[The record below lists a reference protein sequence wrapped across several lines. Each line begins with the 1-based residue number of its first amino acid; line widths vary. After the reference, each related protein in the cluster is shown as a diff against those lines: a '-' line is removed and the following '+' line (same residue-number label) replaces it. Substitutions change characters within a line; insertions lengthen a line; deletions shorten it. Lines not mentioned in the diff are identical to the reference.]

1 MKMEDIYPIERCPVP
16 IEYNAMIR
24 RIKAKYPYLEGWY
37 HHCLTGPI
45 ISGRA
50 IEQPERY
57 LDSLSLSEKENP
69 FGSYR
74 MKIIDCNKELVNFRR
89 YKYAGQLRIKHHE
102 KIDARNRSILFIEDH
117 IEKMMK
123 VIEEKRLELK
133 MVVVENRKKEMEK
146 DFER

>member
-1 MKMEDIYPIERCPVP
+1 MEGIYPIERCPVP

-24 RIKAKYPYLEGWY
+24 RIKAKYPYLDGWY

-45 ISGRA
+45 VCGRE

-89 YKYAGQLRIKHHE
+89 YKYAGELRIKHHD
-102 KIDARNRSILFIEDH
+102 KIDARNCSIWYIEDH

-123 VIEEKRLELK
+123 IIEEKRLELK
-133 MVVVENRKKEMEK
+133 KVAINIRKREMET
-146 DFER
+146 DFENDK

>member
-1 MKMEDIYPIERCPVP
+1 MKMEGIYPIERCPVP

-45 ISGRA
+45 ISGRE

-74 MKIIDCNKELVNFRR
+74 MKIIDCNKEL
-89 YKYAGQLRIKHHE
+89 H
-102 KIDARNRSILFIEDH
+102 
-117 IEKMMK
+117 
-123 VIEEKRLELK
+123 
-133 MVVVENRKKEMEK
+133 
-146 DFER
+146 